1 MNNKVDIFTIEI
13 IKNALV
19 AIGEEMFLALKRSSK
34 SPIIYES
41 LDYGIGVTD
50 AQGRLISQ
58 GNGIPGFIGTLD
70 AGVQN
75 IIAKFD
81 RDNIFP
87 DDVFILNDPYAGGGT
102 HLSDV
107 CMIRPVFF

>member
-1 MNNKVDIFTIEI
+1 MNQAMDIITIEV

-41 LDYGIGVTD
+41 LDYGIGITD
-50 AQGRLISQ
+50 AQGRLIAQ

-70 AGVQN
+70 GGVQTLL
-75 IIAKFD
+75 AKFSTD
-81 RDNIFP
+81 EIYP
-87 DDVFILNDPYAGGGT
+87 GDVFILNDPYAGGE
-102 HLSDV
+102 HIYRMSA
-107 CMIRPVFF
+107 